1 MNIREQTIKYALIS
15 QWATNCCLITGD
27 DNIKLT
33 LTMKLCDS
41 LRFCILEDG
50 VIYCVGATA
59 MLSIFDVN
67 KGSNKVSPFFF
78 FGLNYKK

>member
-15 QWATNCCLITGD
+15 QWATTCCLIIED

-33 LTMKLCDS
+33 LTMKRCDS
-41 LRFCILEDG
+41 LRFCIQDG

-67 KGSNKVSPFFF
+67 MGS
-78 FGLNYKK
+78 